1 MEATRLLDAGC
12 LGRLGR
18 PLPGPYAPFGTPMA
32 PYSMAAYPPHHVPYS
47 IDGILHGSHAAAA
60 SHHGGPL
67 GLVMASSPGHA
78 ALVGSRAA
86 VLSHRIA
93 AAAAQ
98 HHHQEAQH
106 QQQQHHQAA
115 PRVSS
120 HRSKFEFSMCDISA
134 RMHCLAERSK
144 IGQTVTGKYA
154 NAMRV
159 SNSTAAAT
167 ARPTFFR
174 FISFETSA
182 PNLQQTVPKG
192 DAASVRVVRSTPA
205 KQRRNARVAVASVST
220 VRD

>member
-60 SHHGGPL
+60 ASHHGGPL

-93 AAAAQ
+93 AAQ
-98 HHHQEAQH
+98 HHHQE
-106 QQQQHHQAA
+106 QQHHQAA
-115 PRVSS
+115 SRVSS
-120 HRSKFEFSMCDISA
+120 HRSKGWLTSFDITK
-134 RMHCLAERSK
+134 RFH
-144 IGQTVTGKYA
+144 V
-154 NAMRV
+154 N
-159 SNSTAAAT
+159 TAVELYT
-167 ARPTFFR
+167 
-174 FISFETSA
+174 
-182 PNLQQTVPKG
+182 
-192 DAASVRVVRSTPA
+192 TP
-205 KQRRNARVAVASVST
+205 QRNATVASSMDLDSSMRHQSLGVANTLQPEYTHLSHFPSPRQAAFAANGDVT
-220 VRD
+220 ADAFIRTPD